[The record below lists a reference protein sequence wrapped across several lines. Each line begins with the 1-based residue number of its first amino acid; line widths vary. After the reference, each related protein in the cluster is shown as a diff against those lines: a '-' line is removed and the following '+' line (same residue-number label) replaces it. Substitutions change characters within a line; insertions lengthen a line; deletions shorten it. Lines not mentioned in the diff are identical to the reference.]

1 MDLEQHKA
9 VAEAKAKEQFEQFKK
24 EQMEG
29 LTGATPSMLIDYL
42 KVNNQKLKDKVLS
55 MQSKVVSNKFVTIGD
70 IDVGD
75 ER

>member
-1 MDLEQHKA
+1 
-9 VAEAKAKEQFEQFKK
+9 
-24 EQMEG
+24 MEG

-42 KVNNQKLKDKVLS
+42 KVNNQELKDKVLS